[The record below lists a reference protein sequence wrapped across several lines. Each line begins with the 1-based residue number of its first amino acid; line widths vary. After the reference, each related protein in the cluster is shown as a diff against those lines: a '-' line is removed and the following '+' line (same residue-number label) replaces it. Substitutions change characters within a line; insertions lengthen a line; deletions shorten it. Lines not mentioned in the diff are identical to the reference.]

1 MFIAS
6 KCIKY
11 YIRRLSKLFGITV
24 LGLLMI
30 ASFIYMKYKPL
41 YKVTLNGEVIGY
53 VENKE
58 KMQEQIEA
66 FENNLEGNITSIEVK
81 DMPVYELELVSSV
94 KESETSEQEVL
105 AKIEEEATIMCKTY
119 AIKLD
124 DTVKANVNSEEEAN
138 NVINEIK
145 ADTIEGVE
153 LNLTVEEEVKEKKE
167 VEEIETTTE
176 IAKLNINQDVE
187 VKVKEYEEKKAQE
200 EAAARAAKIAAAK
213 KASQV
218 SSRSSSKTS
227 SYSTAGASAAVTSS
241 GMFMRPVSGGT
252 ITSPYGARS
261 SGFHTGLDIAVPT
274 GTPVYAAAGGTV
286 TKAGWQGGYGY
297 LVVIDHGNGYQTY
310 YAHNSS
316 LCVSVGQSVSMGQNI
331 AYSGSTGNSTGP
343 HLHFEVRINGA
354 TQNPQNYI

>member
-1 MFIAS
+1 
-6 KCIKY
+6 
-11 YIRRLSKLFGITV
+11 
-24 LGLLMI
+24 MI

-66 FENNLEGNITSIEVK
+66 FENNLVGNITSIEVK
-81 DMPVYELELVSSV
+81 EMPQYELELVSSV
-94 KESETSEQEVL
+94 KESETSEEEVL

-124 DTVKANVNSEEEAN
+124 DNIKANVNSQEDAN
-138 NVINEIK
+138 TLINEIK
-145 ADTIEGVE
+145 SETTEGVE

-200 EAAARAAKIAAAK
+200 AAAARAAQIAVAK
-213 KASQV
+213 KAATV
-218 SSRSSSKTS
+218 SSRSGSTS
-227 SYSTAGASAAVTSS
+227 SYATAGASAAVTSN

-252 ITSPYGARS
+252 ITSKYGARS

-274 GTPVYAAAGGTV
+274 GTPVYAAAAGTV
-286 TKAGWQGGYGY
+286 VKAGWYGGYGY

-316 LCVSVGQSVSMGQNI
+316 LCVSAGQSVSKGQNI
-331 AYSGSTGNSTGP
+331 SYSGSTGNSTGP

-354 TQNPQNYI
+354 TQNPQSYI

>member
-1 MFIAS
+1 M
-6 KCIKY
+6 
-11 YIRRLSKLFGITV
+11 GVTV

-66 FENNLEGNITSIEVK
+66 FKDNLEGNITSIEVNT
-81 DMPVYELELVSSV
+81 MPEFELELVSSV
-94 KESETSEQEVL
+94 KESQTSEEEVL
-105 AKIEEEATIMCKTY
+105 AKVEENSTIMCKTY

-124 DTVKANVNSEEEAN
+124 DTVKANVESQQEAEN
-138 NVINEIK
+138 IIAEIK
-145 ADTIEGVE
+145 AETTEGVE
-153 LNLTVEEEVKEKKE
+153 LNLVVEEEIKEKKE
-167 VEEIETTTE
+167 VEEINTTSE

-187 VKVKEYEEKKAQE
+187 VKVKEYEDKKAAE
-200 EAAARAAKIAAAK
+200 AAAARAAKIAAAK

-218 SSRSSSKTS
+218 SSRSGSTTS
-227 SYSTAGASAAVTSS
+227 SYATASASATVVSS

-252 ITSPYGARS
+252 ITSKYGQRS
-261 SGFHTGLDIAVPT
+261 SGFHTGVDIAVPT
-274 GTPVYAAAGGTV
+274 GTPVYAAASGTV
-286 TKAGWQGGYGY
+286 VKACWSGGYGY

-316 LCVSVGQSVSMGQNI
+316 LCVSAGQSVSKGQNI
-331 AYSGSTGNSTGP
+331 SYSGSTGNSTGP
-343 HLHFEVRINGA
+343 HLHFEVRINGN
-354 TQNPQNYI
+354 TTNPLNYI

>member
-1 MFIAS
+1 
-6 KCIKY
+6 
-11 YIRRLSKLFGITV
+11 
-24 LGLLMI
+24 MI

-200 EAAARAAKIAAAK
+200 AAAARAAQIAAAK
-213 KASQV
+213 KAATV
-218 SSRSSSKTS
+218 SSRSGSTS
-227 SYSTAGASAAVTSS
+227 SYATAGASAAVTSN

-252 ITSPYGARS
+252 ITSKYGARS

-274 GTPVYAAAGGTV
+274 GTPVYAAAAGTV
-286 TKAGWQGGYGY
+286 VKAGWYGGYGY

-316 LCVSVGQSVSMGQNI
+316 LCVSAGQSVSKGQNI
-331 AYSGSTGNSTGP
+331 SYSGSTGNSTGP

-354 TQNPQNYI
+354 TQNPQSYI

>member
-1 MFIAS
+1 
-6 KCIKY
+6 
-11 YIRRLSKLFGITV
+11 
-24 LGLLMI
+24 MI

-81 DMPVYELELVSSV
+81 EMPQYELELVSSI
-94 KESETSEQEVL
+94 KESETSEEEVL

-124 DTVKANVNSEEEAN
+124 DNIKANVNSQEEAN
-138 NVINEIK
+138 TVINEIK
-145 ADTIEGVE
+145 SETTEGVD
-153 LNLTVEEEVKEKKE
+153 LNLTVEEEIKEKKE

-200 EAAARAAKIAAAK
+200 AAAARAAQIAAAK
-213 KASQV
+213 RAAMV
-218 SSRSSSKTS
+218 SSRSGSTTTAASTS
-227 SYSTAGASAAVTSS
+227 SYAAAGASATVTSN

-252 ITSPYGARS
+252 ITSKYGARS
-261 SGFHTGLDIAVPT
+261 SGFHTGLDIAIPT
-274 GTPVYAAAGGTV
+274 GTPVYASAAGTV
-286 TKAGWQGGYGY
+286 VKAGWYGGYGY

-316 LCVSVGQSVSMGQNI
+316 LCVSAGQSVSKGQNI
-331 AYSGSTGNSTGP
+331 SYSGSTGNSTGP